1 MTRYTKTM
9 REAME
14 EVWANDITLS
24 EGKMKTIATM
34 FADGKSAEQI
44 AKKMK
49 LPIATV
55 KTILGEDDIQEAMLW
70 EFSDAQITH
79 LQKEYAG
86 LKGAK
91 ISLARANQLRN
102 IFDKITNSQLPKLY
116 KADIPFLSTMALS
129 RMIKK
134 GIQVPK
140 GVRLSSFREET
151 KEKNANAA
159 VQVEE
164 GTGTIR
170 GFQNAK
176 EKSNMVSLAKQHGLK
191 VKDIPDGIELSGN
204 MRKILDMQLATRSHL
219 KTESR
224 DYLFVEYAEYIEY
237 MAKNSSQAKA
247 IANMFKGKT
256 GGGESKSDGSEVRI
270 DSAKDVESI
279 HKQVVAKYGDDVR
292 VLTKEE
298 LSEKIQAYMISYS
311 QYGKHYGFE
320 GGDSLSDIQN
330 KAQKLRAKGFTIDKM
345 GRYNPPLD
353 AKLRTGKTGVV
364 EEKEEVK
371 KEEPKKSLADMK
383 KKTSTETKETD
394 IDKIALA
401 KEKDTD
407 NLEKQLIAAQG
418 QLALTK
424 QKLENEKNKA
434 VKPQPNK
441 ETGEVPLTIGLAHKL
456 IRDKEEKN
464 EKIKENF
471 SVQITK
477 TDGGKFIHGTYKTKA
492 EAEKFIKWY
501 KTGDLRKTKNIEV
514 VKEKNEE
521 VIGEAKYKYEIKIS
535 SDSGADGPDKEDEGT
550 LQASSQQDAENKVE
564 KKAIQFTKMWNKRK
578 SPGNFSPV
586 EYDVYKED
594 IIRRSFKSLRKKLQ
608 EATPDPITYG
618 PDKVNKAMKIA
629 VKSDG
634 NYSNAVREIEK
645 IAKDLSKVS
654 TIARALKTANED
666 KEISERG
673 GANTSSKQG
682 SFAKSRKAK
691 YRFGYRVAE
700 KDPKGEKE
708 LEESSEDQI
717 IKRINAWRQMQRTK
731 VVLVKEPGNSGQAP
745 YEIYQ
750 RDKLITR
757 KHSLQA
763 AIKYLQTDMEITRE
777 EVELEEANIVFK
789 AKAKEG
795 GYFLVLKRDTSG
807 MSGSQDKFIMRHL
820 KGNKVKELGSHPSL
834 DGAKTFGKNKGIIEE
849 VELEEIR
856 IRPKRAVES
865 DLSKSQTKK
874 VHKKADDLPKKSFRD
889 QYGKKKGDSVRYA
902 VATKQT
908 KKKIENKN
916 HPAKKKWETMTSNK
930 VNKDDNSK
938 DILPKSQEPTQKT
951 DPMNIQTK
959 EPEKK
964 RTDNG
969 TKSDKIDVNPRIDY
983 HA

>member
-1 MTRYTKTM
+1 MTRYTKSM

-70 EFSDAQITH
+70 EFSDGQIAK
-79 LQKEYAG
+79 LKQDYAS

-134 GIQVPK
+134 GIQVPQ
-140 GVRLSSFREET
+140 GVKISAFREET

-164 GTGTIR
+164 GKGTIR
-170 GFQNAK
+170 GFQNSK

-237 MAKNSSQAKA
+237 MAKNSGQAKA

-256 GGGESKSDGSEVRI
+256 GGGESNADGSEVRI

-279 HKQVVAKYGDDVR
+279 HKQVIAKYGDDVR

-298 LSEKIQAYMISYS
+298 DENAFNIAGVETSGERTTIEEKIQPYMISYS

-345 GRYNPPLD
+345 GRYNPPVD

-364 EEKEEVK
+364 EEKETKQEGGPGSGPRDGDKRGTYKTGHKKTYMKPGAGARPGSAKDGGQTDKEADDYDTEIGESSNTIYKVKKDGKVVFTGKYNQVLTYRKQHGGEIVTEEVK
-371 KEEPKKSLADMK
+371 KEEDKEVSNAPKKKFGDIK
-383 KKTSTETKETD
+383 KETD
-394 IDKIALA
+394 KS
-401 KEKDTD
+401 
-407 NLEKQLIAAQG
+407 KQDVETMKQQIGVLR
-418 QLALTK
+418 
-424 QKLENEKNKA
+424 QKLEIEKHKA

-441 ETGEVPLTIGLAHKL
+441 DTGEVPLTIGLAHKL
-456 IRDKEEKN
+456 LRDKEDK
-464 EKIKENF
+464 KE
-471 SVQITK
+471 
-477 TDGGKFIHGTYKTKA
+477 
-492 EAEKFIKWY
+492 
-501 KTGDLRKTKNIEV
+501 

-550 LQASSQQDAENKVE
+550 LQASSQQDAENKAE
-564 KKAIQFTKMWNKRK
+564 KKAIQFTAMWNKRK
-578 SPGNFSPV
+578 SPGNFSP
-586 EYDVYKED
+586 ENIDVYKEEIRIRPKNALDEASCAGMGNPLKKKAVD
-594 IIRRSFKSLRKKLQ
+594 IAKRM
-608 EATPDPITYG
+608 AGNYTG
-618 PDKVNKAMKIA
+618 A
-629 VKSDG
+629 VK
-634 NYSNAVREIEK
+634 EIEK
-645 IAKDLSKVS
+645 LAKGCSEIPVVKM
-654 TIARALKTANED
+654 ALKQHNENV
-666 KEISERG
+666 KPFVTERD
-673 GANTSSKQG
+673 GANTSSRKG
-682 SFAKSRKAK
+682 SVWRKAK
-691 YRFGYRVAE
+691 KWRFGMKV
-700 KDPKGEKE
+700 GEKE
-708 LEESSEDQI
+708 P
-717 IKRINAWRQMQRTK
+717 K
-731 VVLVKEPGNSGQAP
+731 G
-745 YEIYQ
+745 
-750 RDKLITR
+750 DK
-757 KHSLQA
+757 
-763 AIKYLQTDMEITRE
+763 
-777 EVELEEANIVFK
+777 
-789 AKAKEG
+789 
-795 GYFLVLKRDTSG
+795 
-807 MSGSQDKFIMRHL
+807 
-820 KGNKVKELGSHPSL
+820 
-834 DGAKTFGKNKGIIEE
+834 
-849 VELEEIR
+849 ELEEIR
-856 IRPKRAVES
+856 IRPKNAIGET
-865 DLSKSQTKK
+865 DLTKSQVKK
-874 VHKKADDLPKKSFRD
+874 VHKKADELPKKSFRD

-902 VATKQT
+902 VATNQT
-908 KKKIENKN
+908 KKKLGIENKN
-916 HPAKKKWETMTSNK
+916 HPAKKKWETLVAKKAKKES
-930 VNKDDNSK
+930 DNNT

-964 RTDNG
+964 KTDNG